1 MNHLQLFVIALIIFQ
16 CYKEDEGKGED
27 FFFLK
32 IPYIVCVCVFFFFLI
47 ILLNSQ
53 FVKLTPQSHIIIII
67 IIIIIIYNSS

>member
-1 MNHLQLFVIALIIFQ
+1 MNHLQLFVIAVIIFH

-27 FFFLK
+27 FFFVE
-32 IPYIVCVCVFFFFLI
+32 IPYIVCVCVFFLI

-53 FVKLTPQSHIIIII
+53 FVKLPLQSHIIIII